1 MERARV
7 VRNIGLGVL
16 VFVVMSLVAGTIV
29 GTGLVRRAWPQT
41 SGSIALEGLGADVTV
56 IRDARGVPDI
66 YASNAVDLFRAQGF
80 VAAQDRFFEMDLRRH
95 ITAGRLAE
103 LVGKAGLD
111 TDKVVRTMGW
121 RKVAEEEL
129 PRLAPATRRY
139 LSAYADGV
147 NDYLA
152 TSGDPSNFALE
163 YTILATQLPDY
174 RVEKWTA
181 LDSLSWLKAMAW
193 DLRSNVDAELTRARL
208 SGIMD
213 SAALAWLYPAYP
225 SALHEPILSEADW
238 QPGRAASATPPA
250 LTSGPAVTVPGPPQ
264 PSRPRAPGRRPRST
278 APRSRW
284 TASRPCWG
292 PARGWAPTPGSWVR
306 AGRRPGNRCWPTTRT
321 WGSLCLASGTRSAC
335 IAAPSRRTA
344 RST

>member
-1 MERARV
+1 
-7 VRNIGLGVL
+7 
-16 VFVVMSLVAGTIV
+16 MSRSSAT
-29 GTGLVRRAWPQT
+29 P
-41 SGSIALEGLGADVTV
+41 
-56 IRDARGVPDI
+56 RGVPDI

-121 RKVAEEEL
+121 RQVAEEEL

-181 LDSLSWLKAMAW
+181 AGLPVLAQGDGVGPAQQ
-193 DLRSNVDAELTRARL
+193 LRRRAHPGPAVRDHGLRRRWPGCTRHT
-208 SGIMD
+208 
-213 SAALAWLYPAYP
+213 PP
-225 SALHEPILSEADW
+225 PLHAPILSEADW
-238 QPGRAASATPPA
+238 QPGRARVRDAT
-250 LTSGPAVTVPGPPQ
+250 L
-264 PSRPRAPGRRPRST
+264 R
-278 APRSRW
+278 
-284 TASRPCWG
+284 
-292 PARGWAPTPGSWVR
+292 
-306 AGRRPGNRCWPTTRT
+306 
-321 WGSLCLASGTRSAC
+321 
-335 IAAPSRRTA
+335 
-344 RST
+344 